1 MRYLF
6 VIQADLT
13 LQSSLEGFTVLQ
25 QRGLIEGLWL
35 GQFSEGDSII
45 RGEIVGDSGAVKVG
59 LDHHAIVYKWLSG
72 HPSLIQLLACIEPS
86 LHQRGQAEGIPQGI
100 YWWGQGVRE
109 VGQMIFVGCLYPP
122 T

>member
-45 RGEIVGDSGAVKVG
+45 RGEIVGDSGTVKVG
-59 LDHHAIVYKWLSG
+59 LD
-72 HPSLIQLLACIEPS
+72 QACIC
-86 LHQRGQAEGIPQGI
+86 H
-100 YWWGQGVRE
+100 
-109 VGQMIFVGCLYPP
+109 
-122 T
+122 